1 MNIQNEQGKE
11 PQYIISLENT
21 LGSIEQVTK
30 LLRCFVDFSENEG
43 RDADDGLTFKERSIR
58 ALNFVTRLDDHL
70 SMIYVGIEAL
80 ENDFCTI
87 DRAITAIQSERWTSK
102 AVAK

>member
-11 PQYIISLENT
+11 PQYIISLENA
-21 LGSIEQVTK
+21 LASIEQVAK
-30 LLRCFVDFSENEG
+30 LLRCFVDFAENEG
-43 RDADDGLTFKERSIR
+43 NDADDGLTFKERSIR

-70 SMIYVGIEAL
+70 SMIYVGVEAL
-80 ENDFCTI
+80 ENNFFTI
-87 DRAITAIQSERWTSK
+87 DKAISAIQSERWNPK